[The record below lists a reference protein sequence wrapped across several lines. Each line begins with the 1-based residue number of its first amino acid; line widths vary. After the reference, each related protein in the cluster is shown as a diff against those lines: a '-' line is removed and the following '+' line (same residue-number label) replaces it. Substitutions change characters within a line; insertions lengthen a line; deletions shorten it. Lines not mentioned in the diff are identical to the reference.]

1 MLVLLVPVSGSAHA
15 TASPR
20 HRIWGVLAIYRKLE
34 AQVGGVKLDR
44 EQVSSQF
51 LLVII
56 HAANF
61 ADRVDVVHGFTTRM
75 DLAGKRLHLG
85 TGSSEDDWG
94 RAARSMGVA
103 EMGVAFVSQVHG
115 DAVLRAPRAGLVGEA
130 DALITDVK
138 GLLIAVR
145 TADCVPILV
154 AGQGVVAAIHAGWR
168 GLAAGVIPQ
177 TIRKLS
183 GAGPFVAAVGPAI
196 GVSCYEVG
204 EEVVTGIGCLVPEE
218 AFVLRNRI
226 RPHVDLAAAAAYQL
240 RDAGIDNVEVTNI
253 CTFSDDRLWSHRREA
268 DQAGRQA
275 GLVGLRC

>member
-1 MLVLLVPVSGSAHA
+1 M
-15 TASPR
+15 
-20 HRIWGVLAIYRKLE
+20 AIYRKLE
-34 AQVGGVKLDR
+34 GQDGGVKLDR

-61 ADRVDVVHGFTTRM
+61 ADRVDVVHGFTTRT
-75 DLAGKRLHLG
+75 DQAGERLHLG
-85 TGSSEDDWG
+85 TGSSKDDWE
-94 RAARSMGVA
+94 RAARSMGVP
-103 EMGVAFVSQVHG
+103 EMGVSFVSQVHG
-115 DAVLRAPRAGLVGEA
+115 NDVLRASGAGLVGEA

-154 AGQGVVAAIHAGWR
+154 VGQGVVAAIHAGWR
-168 GLAAGVIPQ
+168 GLAAGVIPK

-196 GVSCYEVG
+196 GVACYEVG
-204 EEVVTGIGCLVPEE
+204 EEVVTGIARWVPEE
-218 AFVLRNRI
+218 QFVLRDRK

-240 RDAGIDNVEVTNI
+240 REAGIDNVEVTGI
-253 CTFSDDRLWSHRREA
+253 CTFSDARLWSHRGEA
-268 DQAGRQA
+268 VHAGRQA